1 MFSLFRR
8 RGTIIAEGLKIIGS
22 VTAEG
27 LVEVNGHIEGDLHCT
42 SLLVSPKAAI
52 TGGIEAEKVVVNGR
66 VEGPIRGGEVLLK
79 SRAHVVGDIQHQSL
93 AVEKGA
99 YFDGRSV
106 RSPELECA
114 QSPGGEAREAD
125 LAAPARARAVGERP
139 RARRRLRG
147 LTPSDC
153 RHGRAC
159 PGHPIGTWNKRMH
172 SIGPPGQARG

>member
-8 RGTIIAEGLKIIGS
+8 RGTIIAEGLKIVGS

-42 SLLVSPKAAI
+42 SLVVSPKAAI
-52 TGGIEAEKVVVNGR
+52 TGGIDAETVVVNGR

-79 SRAHVVGDIQHQSL
+79 SHAHVVGDIQHQTL

-106 RSPELECA
+106 RSPDTNVHKTPALEKPERLTA
-114 QSPGGEAREAD
+114 RLRREASPNGREAMP
-125 LAAPARARAVGERP
+125 AA
-139 RARRRLRG
+139 
-147 LTPSDC
+147 
-153 RHGRAC
+153 
-159 PGHPIGTWNKRMH
+159 
-172 SIGPPGQARG
+172 